1 MEQKE
6 SPHLQVIRVWAALAW
21 ADGVIAKSEAAAIQR
36 LIRGSELSDSEKQL
50 ALGFLDKRP
59 EYDPTVMA
67 KLSSEAREGIYR
79 AAVRLATLDGVFADS
94 ERDFLLKLRGALSL
108 SDDIAQEI
116 EKTSSPPSRPGDPG
130 KPKPVT

>member
-1 MEQKE
+1 ME

-36 LIRGSELSDSEKQL
+36 LIRGSELSENEKEL

-59 EYDPTVMA
+59 EYDPTVIA
-67 KLSSEAREGIYR
+67 SLSNDAREGVYR

-94 ERDFLLKLRGALSL
+94 EREFLVKLRGALAL
-108 SDDIAQEI
+108 SEAQATEI